1 VTDLN
6 RPLLGEPNAPCRTCG
21 APLAA
26 DQRYCLQCG
35 TRRTEARLPFLEIL
49 ARQVP
54 ASAVAAETTTTTT
67 RTTRPG
73 PAGWLGRLSA
83 NTAAVAGVAC
93 LLLALGVGVL
103 IGGLG
108 SDDASGNSQAPQIIT
123 VGGAAPAAAVPA
135 APAATAAAP
144 AGTET
149 TTDDGTSGSSSSD
162 GKSSKKGS
170 SSKKKAASKPSA
182 AVKDLEKSSGGDYA
196 KKSEKLPKTLGT
208 GGAPPPVDKSK
219 PIGGGSDTEEI
230 G

>member
-1 VTDLN
+1 VTDPN
-6 RPLLGEPNAPCRTCG
+6 RPLLGEPNAPCRSCG

-35 TRRTEARLPFLEIL
+35 ARRAEARLPFLEIL

-54 ASAVAAETTTTTT
+54 ASVAAPAVATTTA
-67 RTTRPG
+67 RTTMRTG
-73 PAGWLGRLSA
+73 PAGWLGRVSA
-83 NTAAVAGVAC
+83 NAAAVAGVAC

-108 SDDASGNSQAPQIIT
+108 SDDAAGSGQAPQIIT
-123 VGGAAPAAAVPA
+123 VGGGAAPAAAA
-135 APAATAAAP
+135 APAATTSAP
-144 AGTET
+144 AATET
-149 TTDDGTSGSSSSD
+149 TPEDASDASSSKR
-162 GKSSKKGS
+162 KSSKKDSAS
-170 SSKKKAASKPSA
+170 SSTSSSKPSA
-182 AVKDLEKSSGGDYA
+182 AVKDLEKTSGSDYA